1 MPIVNLV
8 GQGSVITHYDAWRI
22 NSSFGGSVNPISSNW
37 ERVDTDNFNKI
48 GSSGMSVSSGY
59 FTFPVTGL
67 WQITVLGSFYASG
80 GYRSRYNGIE
90 METTTNNS
98 SYTNAARFYANI
110 GTNYGTGYTNGI
122 CQHFFDVS
130 NTSTH
135 KVKFKTEVEVSQSN
149 FDGSS
154 NHSQNLFTFIRFG
167 DT

>member
-1 MPIVNLV
+1 
-8 GQGSVITHYDAWRI
+8 
-22 NSSFGGSVNPISSNW
+22 
-37 ERVDTDNFNKI
+37 
-48 GSSGMSVSSGY
+48 MSESSGY

-67 WQITVLGSFYASG
+67 WQITAIGSFYASS

-90 METTTNNS
+90 MEVTTNNS
-98 SYTNAARFYANI
+98 SYGNAARFYANI
-110 GTNYGTGYTNGI
+110 GTNYHTGYTNGI

-135 KVKFKTEVEVSQSN
+135 KVKFKTEVEVSQST
-149 FDGSS
+149 FDGAT